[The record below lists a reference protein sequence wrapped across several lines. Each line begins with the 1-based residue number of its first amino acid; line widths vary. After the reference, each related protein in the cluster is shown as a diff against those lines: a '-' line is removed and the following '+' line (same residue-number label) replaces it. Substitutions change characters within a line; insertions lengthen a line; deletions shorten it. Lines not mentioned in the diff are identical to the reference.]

1 MPRVKKQ
8 SKKINVYLNHS
19 ERLSIYGLNESQI
32 NELKQVALERYGK
45 ASISLLVRESFKQE
59 IAKQQNVPDTTTY
72 EPKSPKGQPK
82 KRLVIRLPANLDACL
97 VHQATLRNESFNGIV
112 NYILAEYMKK
122 NPVLSNDEVEAVY
135 ESIPWL
141 RGLGEYLNEI
151 ARKLNA
157 GESVSLSTEF
167 MKEIDQQVREHVG
180 IVNNMLLKKRQRFQK
195 FHESL
200 DNPPSKGQ

>member
-1 MPRVKKQ
+1 MPRVKKK

-59 IAKQQNVPDTTTY
+59 IAKQQNVPDTAAY
-72 EPKSPKGQPK
+72 EPNSPKGRPK
-82 KRLVIRLPANLDACL
+82 KRLVIRLPAKLDAYL

-112 NYILAEYMKK
+112 NYMLAEYMKK
-122 NPVLSNDEVEAVY
+122 NPALSNDEVEAVY
-135 ESIPWL
+135 ESIPRL

-157 GESVSLSTEF
+157 GESVSLSTAF
-167 MKEIDQQVREHVG
+167 INKINQQVFEHVDV
-180 IVNNMLLKKRQRFQK
+180 VNNMLLKKRQRFQK
-195 FHESL
+195 FLESL
-200 DNPPSKGQ
+200 DNPPGKGQ

>member
-122 NPVLSNDEVEAVY
+122 NPVLSNDEVEAVC
-135 ESIPWL
+135 ESIP
-141 RGLGEYLNEI
+141 
-151 ARKLNA
+151 
-157 GESVSLSTEF
+157 
-167 MKEIDQQVREHVG
+167 
-180 IVNNMLLKKRQRFQK
+180 
-195 FHESL
+195 
-200 DNPPSKGQ
+200 